1 MATKEKRVFLHCS
14 CHEVVMLTRLFEH
27 FRYSVCCPCTRYI
40 FMSFGIHTVSFT
52 EIFLNMAINL
62 LGDFNEFST
71 QAITIPTTTQ
81 TQHNQMDDPTSPSY
95 IPCMARTVPHSTTVH
110 TIFIKKITY
119 PMTSRPDELWIL
131 ERTTEGMETWR
142 PIETFL
148 ENLHLTHDPRA
159 LRATANQWRLHYD
172 VPAISPSTP
181 ASSLFPVL
189 PHPEHS
195 NVHFGQPVSAVP
207 DHTYILQSCWG
218 RSAQHQSQGSPT
230 SLYWPPWRSTP
241 PSSPAGT
248 TRRTTT
254 QPMTSVPTSYT
265 HGHPQPDHNGVTD
278 MSDSS
283 V

>member
-1 MATKEKRVFLHCS
+1 
-14 CHEVVMLTRLFEH
+14 MLSMHSIHIYVL
-27 FRYSVCCPCTRYI
+27 
-40 FMSFGIHTVSFT
+40 GLHTVSFT

-62 LGDFNEFST
+62 LGDFNGFST

-95 IPCMARTVPHSTTVH
+95 IPRMACTVPHSTTVH

-159 LRATANQWRLHYD
+159 LRATANQWHLHYD

-195 NVHFGQPVSAVP
+195 NVHFGPPVSAVP

-218 RSAQHQSQGSPT
+218 RSAQHHSQGSPT

>member
-1 MATKEKRVFLHCS
+1 MNLGSSK
-14 CHEVVMLTRLFEH
+14 
-27 FRYSVCCPCTRYI
+27 
-40 FMSFGIHTVSFT
+40 SFVYR
-52 EIFLNMAINL
+52 IFLNMATNPFDDLNL
-62 LGDFNEFST
+62 LST
-71 QAITIPTTTQ
+71 QSATTTSTTYQ
-81 TQHNQMDDPTSPSY
+81 TQYNQADDSTSASY
-95 IPCMARTVPHSTTVH
+95 IPRMARTVPHSSTVH

-131 ERTTEGMETWR
+131 ERATDGMETWR

-148 ENLHLTHDPRA
+148 GNLQLTQDPRA

-172 VPAISPSTP
+172 VSPISSSTSTP
-181 ASSLFPVL
+181 PLHPVL

-195 NVHFGQPVSAVP
+195 NVHFGQPVSTVP

-218 RSAQHQSQGSPT
+218 RSAQHHSQGSPT

-241 PSSPAGT
+241 PSSPART

-254 QPMTSVPTSYT
+254 QPVTAAPTIYT
-265 HGHPQPDHNGVTD
+265 HGHTQPDQTGTTN

>member
-1 MATKEKRVFLHCS
+1 MES
-14 CHEVVMLTRLFEH
+14 RLFEYFCH
-27 FRYSVCCPCTRYI
+27 SVCCPCTRYI
-40 FMSFGIHTVSFT
+40 FMHFGLHTVSFT
-52 EIFLNMAINL
+52 EIFLNMATNL

-71 QAITIPTTTQ
+71 QAITIPTTIQ

-95 IPCMARTVPHSTTVH
+95 IPRTARTVPHSTTVH

-159 LRATANQWRLHYD
+159 LRVTANQWRLHYD

-218 RSAQHQSQGSPT
+218 RSAQHHSQGSPI